1 MHRFSAAVRCTGLKG
16 LPVCVVHI
24 TKDRLGCNAER
35 GLWSWIG
42 LDPESQ
48 NAAQDLPQRPAILG
62 SDSGSAAQ
70 AQQPDPHR
78 DP

>member
-1 MHRFSAAVRCTGLKG
+1 M
-16 LPVCVVHI
+16 CVVHI

-35 GLWSWIG
+35 GLCPWIG
-42 LDPESQ
+42 LGLERRLESQ
-48 NAAQDLPQRPAILG
+48 NAAQELPHRPAILG

-70 AQQPDPHR
+70 AQQPDSHR